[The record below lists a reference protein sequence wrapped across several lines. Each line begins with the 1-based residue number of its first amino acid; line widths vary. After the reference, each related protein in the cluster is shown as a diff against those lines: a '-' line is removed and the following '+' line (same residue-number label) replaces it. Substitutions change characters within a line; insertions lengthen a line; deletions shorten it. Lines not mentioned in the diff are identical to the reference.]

1 MFEILSFIS
10 DIVEVNQNLEVC
22 YFMRSNLNNYP
33 WNVITE
39 YGDSTLID
47 FSVNTNS
54 LGIPRGVKENINAI
68 TDISDVYPDPEC
80 NQLTACLAEKY
91 NVPAIH
97 ILCGNG
103 ADDLL
108 YRLVFAVKPKHA
120 IIVEPTFE
128 EYQRALKLVN
138 CDVLHYTLSET
149 HGFELDEKILSVIQ
163 PDCDMLFLCNPNN
176 PTGQIV
182 SKPFVEKI
190 LDCCVRNNIIAV
202 IDECFIEFLP
212 QWRDYSA
219 KSLTT
224 KYENLVVIDAF
235 TKTYSLAGF
244 RLGFCI
250 SSNID
255 LISHMYSCGQSFSV
269 STPAQFAGLCALK
282 DETYMQKTYQVLLNE
297 RDWLFGELEKLP
309 LTVFPSKGNFLLFKS
324 PIKNML
330 QELLIRGIKARDC
343 SQFYGLS
350 SAYCRIAIRKRS
362 DHELLLKALTDI
374 LL

>member
-1 MFEILSFIS
+1 MDNWKTNEY
-10 DIVEVNQNLEVC
+10 LEVF
-22 YFMRSNLNNYP
+22 YFMWSNLNNYS
-33 WNVITE
+33 WKVITE
-39 YGDSTLID
+39 YGDGTLID

-54 LGIPRGVKENINAI
+54 LGIPRTVKENMNAI
-68 TDISDVYPDPEC
+68 ADISDVYPDPEC

-91 NVPAIH
+91 NVPATH

-108 YRLVFAVKPKHA
+108 YRVVFAVKPKHA

-138 CDVLHYTLSET
+138 CNVLHYTLSESD
-149 HGFELDEKILSVIQ
+149 GFELDEKILSVIQ

-182 SKPFVEKI
+182 SKPFIEKI
-190 LDCCVRNNIIAV
+190 LDCCAENNIIVV

-219 KSLTT
+219 KRLTT

-250 SSNID
+250 SSNIR
-255 LISHMYSCGQSFSV
+255 LLSRMYSCGQSFSV
-269 STPAQFAGLCALK
+269 STPAQFAGLCVLM
-282 DETYMQKTYQVLLNE
+282 DETYMQKTYQFLLSE
-297 RDWLFGELEKLP
+297 RDWLVGELEKLP
-309 LTVFPSKGNFLLFKS
+309 LMVFPSKGNFLLFKS
-324 PIKNML
+324 PTKNML
-330 QELLIRGIKARDC
+330 QELLIRGIKVRDC

-350 SAYCRIAIRKRS
+350 SAYCRIAIRKHS
-362 DHELLLKALTDI
+362 DNELLLKVLADI